1 MMRILALT
9 LAVSA
14 ALAAPAAAAK
24 PKARSVTEHSLPGVV
39 ADPSSG
45 YAAYRTS
52 LTELALRHTTGPADT
67 FAITSGCVP
76 TAVTVGAVGL
86 TCVEEGDVDAAYILA
101 TGKAT
106 ITPVAVKGTGQT
118 RVVAIGRRWVE
129 VAVSSGET
137 NRIVIVDRV
146 SNAEI
151 DLAKDPFGP
160 RNALDLDLVT
170 PVQRICAGHRRA
182 AGDATQKYAPAAM
195 IGDTFVQGHS
205 ATPCHGGPAVRVAG
219 PFAANERWIARTV
232 GARVRLRNIR
242 NGKAFA
248 YPGAGG
254 VLSATGL
261 WLQKAGGA
269 LRVVALPK
277 AA

>member
-170 PVQRICAGHRRA
+170 PVQRICAGHRRS
-182 AGDATQKYAPAAM
+182 AGDATLKYEPATMFDGVFVEGPKVTVCNGATKRYPSPLAADGRFVAYGGSGTVVLTNVRNPHKWRYSADGAP
-195 IGDTFVQGHS
+195 
-205 ATPCHGGPAVRVAG
+205 
-219 PFAANERWIARTV
+219 
-232 GARVRLRNIR
+232 
-242 NGKAFA
+242 
-248 YPGAGG
+248 

-277 AA
+277 AD